1 MGEHHHRHKKRKHE
15 DHHSERKRHRHSEKK
30 HKRHHSRHESKSS
43 TSSAN
48 DLEELKRLAKLY
60 NKKEEKKHDDASTT
74 VSKTHSGGK
83 QRAPMIPQTKED
95 YEKQRSVIR
104 HEYDPETGRMRLV
117 RGSGEILESLVS
129 RDQHRQINKTATM
142 TDGMTF
148 QKHVNRGM

>member
-30 HKRHHSRHESKSS
+30 HKHHHSRHESKSS
-43 TSSAN
+43 TSSVN

-60 NKKEEKKHDDASTT
+60 NKKEEKKPEDTPT

-142 TDGMTF
+142 TDGLTF
-148 QKHVNRGM
+148 QKHVNRE